1 MELEAAAEMT
11 KSELKKYELNDWIVK
26 FNDRHCSFGLCS
38 YNDRTIFLSRFLVKL
53 NTPERVMKTI
63 LHEIAHA
70 LLGPGHGHDN
80 EWKKLCVKIGGDGV
94 RCYTEANTVTP
105 KNFLRK
111 YAYVCTNC
119 GRETHKSYILRQPR
133 ACGRCCEVHNFG
145 SFSSKFILKMVVK

>member
-1 MELEAAAEMT
+1 MELELAAEMART
-11 KSELKKYELNDWIVK
+11 ELKKWGLEDWSFK
-26 FNDRHCSFGLCS
+26 FNDRHCSFGLCR
-38 YNDRTIFLSRFLVKL
+38 YDEKTIFLSKYLVNL
-53 NTPERVMKTI
+53 NTVERTMQTV

-80 EWKKLCVKIGGDGV
+80 EWKKLCIKIGGNGV

-105 KNFLRK
+105 KFLRA
-111 YAYVCTNC
+111 YTYVCTSC

-145 SFSSKFILKMVVK
+145 NFSSKFALKLVIK